1 MRLATSAPKVN
12 CNILQFTT
20 QKTRVLSMDRFFGG
34 AALTKIYCGDCTR
47 IMADLDPD
55 SIGAVITDP
64 PYASGGTKASD
75 RWKGTSGKYTKA
87 KHAEYAKHDF
97 DGDSMDQRCW
107 MDWTID
113 WMRAAKRVAKDGA
126 PFVVFIDWRQLP
138 AMTDCFQRAGLVW
151 RGVAAW
157 DKLNGIP
164 QRGRFRQQTEYI
176 VWGSKGNMPLAR
188 NVPILPG
195 AFRCAPPAAS
205 VRVHQT
211 EKPLDLMRQLV
222 HICEPGET
230 ILDPFAGSGTTLL
243 AAEQEGYDAVG
254 VEMNEYY
261 ADRARERLNITV

>member
-1 MRLATSAPKVN
+1 MN
-12 CNILQFTT
+12 
-20 QKTRVLSMDRFFGG
+20 
-34 AALTKIYCGDCTR
+34 KIYCGDCTR
-47 IMADLDPD
+47 IMTELDPD

-75 RWKGTSGKYTKA
+75 RWRSTSEKYAKA
-87 KHAEYAKHDF
+87 KYAEYSKHDF

-107 MDWTID
+107 MNWTVD

-138 AMTDCFQRAGLVW
+138 AMTDCFQHAGLVW

-157 DKLNGIP
+157 DKLNGRP

-188 NVPILPG
+188 NAPILPG
-195 AFRCAPPAAS
+195 AFRCASPATS
-205 VRVHQT
+205 VRIHQT
-211 EKPLDLMRQLV
+211 EKPLELMRQLV

-243 AAEQEGYDAVG
+243 AAEQEGYDAIG
-254 VEMNEYY
+254 IELNAYY
-261 ADRARERLNITV
+261 AEKATERLSLAG